1 MIARLLLSTALLLAT
16 YSTSSA
22 APRTYRDV
30 DVPNS
35 ALTGELLQFF
45 GTPAEA
51 TVISEQIILGPPA
64 TLRWTYY
71 FAGRRGTVHRANF
84 YFVEGRCEK
93 RDLLSADHY
102 ERLRLLHP
110 EVVADARAILR
121 YKRSHGR

>member
-1 MIARLLLSTALLLAT
+1 MVTRFLLATALLLVG
-16 YSTSSA
+16 YSTSLASA
-22 APRTYRDV
+22 RTYRDV

-35 ALTGELLQFF
+35 ALIRELLQFF

-93 RDLLSADHY
+93 RDVLSADHY
-102 ERLRLLHP
+102 ERLRLLRP
-110 EVVADARAILR
+110 AVVADARAILR